1 MALTSYLTVI
11 FVMSFFA
18 VSKLFGPKIPKTNS
32 WINEFIRELF
42 TMPNFFW
49 GTLFI
54 VMSIGFMLNK
64 LFGPEAWRYYQYVVA
79 VVCAFMCHAIARQ
92 TLRAQKKQR
101 TKKRRIIRTL

>member
-32 WINEFIRELF
+32 WINEFIRQML

-49 GTLFI
+49 VALTMGMGI
-54 VMSIGFMLNK
+54 SFMLNW
-64 LFGPEAWRYYQYVVA
+64 LLGPEMGEYYQMYVAA
-79 VVCAFMCHAIARQ
+79 VVSALSAPLFVWH
-92 TLRAQKKQR
+92 QKR
-101 TKKRRIIRTL
+101 TKKNKKKRRIIRAL